1 MAVDSIFKF
10 FSLSLSFFFTQ
21 TPLSGKVATI
31 FIPERN
37 YTHTRISREEEE
49 EEEEAKRMVRD
60 WRLSSGWLASSR
72 GARLKREREERRAV

>member
-10 FSLSLSFFFTQ
+10 FSFFYSHKE
-21 TPLSGKVATI
+21 PLSGKVATI

-49 EEEEAKRMVRD
+49 EEEAKRMVRN

>member
-49 EEEEAKRMVRD
+49 EEEAKRMVRD